1 MGDRNVFQGV
11 LPSLWGGGGGGGGG
25 GVARPGFSGRTSIE
39 HLRLDSLASFS
50 EMGHKSCLNKEERET
65 VEKVLGNEA
74 AEYLAW
80 SASKNVLSEFAFSSA
95 DLGVHQTVC
104 KVVEESDWSY
114 AIYWHVSKSK
124 SGRSALIWGDGHC
137 KYPIDGE
144 NKDNKMGSAEN
155 PFLFQLLEDDNNIG
169 SELDRISDLEMF
181 YLTSKYFVFPFDKP
195 SISSQSFNSGR
206 SIWVSNSESSLER
219 YESRSYLATSARLE
233 TVAFIPSKSGVIE
246 IGSRK
251 SIPEDQNII
260 QLAKYIV
267 VKSNLLQPKR
277 AVPKIFGHEL
287 NVRGGSKLSPVNIIS
302 FSPKV
307 EDDSLF
313 SSESTYDLQRHVF
326 GNLSN
331 GLSSQETDYAKEDPF
346 LPSDERK
353 PRKNGRKPA
362 NRRKEPLNHVEAER
376 QRREKLNQRFYALR
390 AVVSNISKMDK
401 ASLPGDAIA
410 YITNLQT
417 KIRVLET
424 EREEE
429 GCSLPDFDF
438 EERNEDGV
446 VRFSCPLESH
456 PVCGVIEVLREE
468 DLTAY
473 ESVITVSGEGD
484 EVVHTFSI
492 RAKSGGAE
500 VPKDKLSAAL
510 LK

>member
-1 MGDRNVFQGV
+1 MGNKF
-11 LPSLWGGGGGGGGG
+11 
-25 GVARPGFSGRTSIE
+25 
-39 HLRLDSLASFS
+39 
-50 EMGHKSCLNKEERET
+50 CLNEEERET

-80 SASKNVLSEFAFSSA
+80 SASNNVLSEFASSSA

-104 KVVEESDWSY
+104 KIVEESDWAY

-144 NKDNKMGSAEN
+144 NKDNSIIISEIEKPVDSDSSRKWVLQKIRSCFRG
-155 PFLFQLLEDDNNIG
+155 LEDDNNIG

-181 YLTSKYFVFPFDKP
+181 YLTSMYFAFPFDKP
-195 SISSQSFNSGR
+195 SIPSQSFNSGR
-206 SIWVSNSESSLER
+206 SIWVSNSKSSLER

-251 SIPEDQNII
+251 SIPEDRNII
-260 QLAKYIV
+260 QLAKSIV
-267 VKSNLLQPKR
+267 VKSNSLQPKPV
-277 AVPKIFGHEL
+277 VPKIFGHEL
-287 NVRGGSKLSPVNIIS
+287 NVRGGSRLSPVNIIS

-326 GNLSN
+326 GNSSN
-331 GLSSQETDYAKEDPF
+331 GLSSQDTEYAKEDPF
-346 LPSDERK
+346 LLSNERK
-353 PRKNGRKPA
+353 PRKRGRKPA
-362 NRRKEPLNHVEAER
+362 NGREEPLNHVEAER

-390 AVVSNISKMDK
+390 AVVPNISKMDK
-401 ASLPGDAIA
+401 ASLLGDAIA
-410 YITNLQT
+410 YITDLQT
-417 KIRVLET
+417 KIRVLEAD
-424 EREEE
+424 REEE

-456 PVCGVIEVLREE
+456 PVCGVIEALREE
-468 DLTAY
+468 DLTAQ
-473 ESVITVSGEGD
+473 ESVITVSGGGD
-484 EVVHTFSI
+484 EVVHMFSI
-492 RAKSGGAE
+492 RSQSGGAE
-500 VPKDKLSAAL
+500 VLKDKLSAAL